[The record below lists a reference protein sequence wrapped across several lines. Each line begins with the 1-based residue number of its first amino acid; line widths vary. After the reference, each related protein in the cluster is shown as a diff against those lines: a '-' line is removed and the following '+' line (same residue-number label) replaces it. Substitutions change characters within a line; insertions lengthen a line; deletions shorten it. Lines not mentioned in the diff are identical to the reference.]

1 MSDSIAHIVAKADIK
16 LHCFIDDYIAVV
28 TKVKAEEKFHF
39 VCDLLDE
46 LGLPLSCEKLTP
58 LPNTS
63 LVQELILTLTPTL

>member
-1 MSDSIAHIVAKADIK
+1 MSDSIAHIVAKADTK

-39 VCDLLDE
+39 VSDLLDE
-46 LGLPLSCEKLTP
+46 LGFPLSCEKLTP